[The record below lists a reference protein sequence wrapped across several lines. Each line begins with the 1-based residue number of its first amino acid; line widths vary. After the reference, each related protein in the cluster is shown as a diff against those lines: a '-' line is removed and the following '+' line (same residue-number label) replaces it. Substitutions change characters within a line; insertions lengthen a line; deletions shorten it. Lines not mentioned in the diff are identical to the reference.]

1 MSLRSA
7 STNLTTSAP
16 RILEGKLAIVTG
28 GSRGIGA
35 ATCENLA
42 SKGANLVIN
51 YTSDSS
57 AEKTQQLAQRLQE
70 TYGVKCLPVQ
80 ADLGTENGPAHIVD
94 MTSNH
99 FKHPKSGKLQID
111 IVVQNAGIASNLAI
125 QDCNAADFTALYN
138 VNVRGPLFL
147 MKAVLPYL
155 PHDRSGRVVNV
166 SSVSS
171 SLGFENQSVYGGT
184 KAALESMTRSWARE
198 LAERAT
204 VNAVNPGPVAT
215 DMYAGTTKE
224 FQQQMSHWTIN
235 APLTTIRPEVDRK
248 DLVDNAEI
256 AGGRP
261 AYESEIAGTIAMLC
275 TPDCAWTTGSVISSN
290 GGFKFSY

>member
-1 MSLRSA
+1 MSRPVMSSRSA
-7 STNLTTSAP
+7 STNLTGSAP
-16 RILEGKLAIVTG
+16 RVLEGKLAIVTG

-42 SKGANLVIN
+42 SKGASLVIN
-51 YTSDSS
+51 YTSESS
-57 AEKTQQLAQRLQE
+57 ADKTQQLAQKLQD

-80 ADLGTENGPAHIVD
+80 ADMGSENGPAHLVE
-94 MTSNH
+94 MTKNH
-99 FKHPKSGKLQID
+99 FSHPKSGKLQID
-111 IVVQNAGIASNLAI
+111 IIVNNAGVASNLAVEE
-125 QDCNAADFTALYN
+125 CNSADFTFLYN

-147 MKAVLPYL
+147 MKAASPYL

-171 SLGFENQSVYGGT
+171 SLGFERQSVYGGT
-184 KAALESMTRSWARE
+184 KAALESMTRTWARE
-198 LAERAT
+198 FAERAT

-215 DMYAGTTKE
+215 DMYAGTTEE
-224 FQQQMSHWTIN
+224 FQKKMSHWTIN
-235 APLTTIRPEVDRK
+235 SPLTAIRPEVDRK

-261 AYESEIAGTIAMLC
+261 
-275 TPDCAWTTGSVISSN
+275 VSST
-290 GGFKFSY
+290 FFRC

>member
-1 MSLRSA
+1 MSSRSG
-7 STNLTTSAP
+7 SSGP
-16 RILEGKLAIVTG
+16 RILDGKLAIVTG

-35 ATCENLA
+35 ATCANLA
-42 SKGANLVIN
+42 AKGANLVIN

-57 AEKTQQLAQRLQE
+57 AEKTQQLADKLQQ
-70 TYGVKCLPVQ
+70 TYNIKCLPVQ
-80 ADLGTENGPAHIVD
+80 ADLGSENGPAHIIELAKNNF
-94 MTSNH
+94 S
-99 FKHPKSGKLQID
+99 HPRNGKFQID
-111 IVVQNAGIASNLAI
+111 ILVNNAGVASNLAV
-125 QDCNAADFTALYN
+125 QDCNAEDFAHLYN

-147 MKAVLPYL
+147 MKAAIPYL

-215 DMYAGTTKE
+215 DMYAGTTEE
-224 FQQQMSHWTIN
+224 FQKKMSHWTIN

-261 AYESEIAGTIAMLC
+261 VSFSSFLLSCVEVARLRPSLRWLC
-275 TPDCAWTTGSVISSN
+275 
-290 GGFKFSY
+290 FSKE

>member
-1 MSLRSA
+1 MSRPAMSSRSA
-7 STNLTTSAP
+7 STNLTGSAP
-16 RILEGKLAIVTG
+16 RVLEGKVAIVTG

-42 SKGANLVIN
+42 RKGASLVIN
-51 YTSDSS
+51 YTSESS
-57 AEKTQQLAQRLQE
+57 ADKTQQLAQKLQD

-80 ADLGTENGPAHIVD
+80 ADMGSENGPAHLVE
-94 MTSNH
+94 MTKNH
-99 FKHPKSGKLQID
+99 FSHPKSGKLQID
-111 IVVQNAGIASNLAI
+111 IIVNNAGVASNLAVEE
-125 QDCNAADFTALYN
+125 CNSDDFTFLYN

-147 MKAVLPYL
+147 MKAASPYL

-171 SLGFENQSVYGGT
+171 SLGFERQSVYGGT
-184 KAALESMTRSWARE
+184 KAALESMTRTWARE
-198 LAERAT
+198 FAERAT

-215 DMYAGTTKE
+215 DMYAGTTEE
-224 FQQQMSHWTIN
+224 FQKKMSHWTIN
-235 APLTTIRPEVDRK
+235 SPLAAIRPEVDRK

-261 AYESEIAGTIAMLC
+261 VSFDIVFVNLRRWNADIVAGL
-275 TPDCAWTTGSVISSN
+275 
-290 GGFKFSY
+290 